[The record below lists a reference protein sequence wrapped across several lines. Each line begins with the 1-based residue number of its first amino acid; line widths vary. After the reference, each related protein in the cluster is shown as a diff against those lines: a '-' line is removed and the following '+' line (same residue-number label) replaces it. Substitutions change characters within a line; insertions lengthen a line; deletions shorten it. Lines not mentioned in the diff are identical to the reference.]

1 MSNHT
6 DQLRSG
12 RTSLLIAIRA
22 GVTFIVL
29 CGLLYPLLCTG
40 LAGLLMPNQAG
51 GSLLKNGNGDVVGSE
66 LIGQKFTDPAYFH
79 GRVSSIGYK
88 ADASGSNNYAPS
100 NPDLLARTRT
110 SIDEWKQNNPEVPIE
125 QLPIALISN
134 SGSGLD
140 PHITPESAYVQVPR
154 ISSLT
159 NLTEEQLRSL
169 VKAHTED
176 RDLGLFGEPR
186 VNVLKLN
193 MALQAMISRS

>member
-88 ADASGSNNYAPS
+88 AEASGSNNYAPS
-100 NPDLLARTRT
+100 NPDLLARTRA
-110 SIDEWKQNNPEVPIE
+110 SIDEWKQNNPEVPIQ

-154 ISSLT
+154 IRSLT